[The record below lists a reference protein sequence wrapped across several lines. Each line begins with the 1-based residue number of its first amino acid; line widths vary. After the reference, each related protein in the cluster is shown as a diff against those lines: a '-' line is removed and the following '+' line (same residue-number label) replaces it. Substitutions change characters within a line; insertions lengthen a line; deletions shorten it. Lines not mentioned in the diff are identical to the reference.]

1 MAEMTTAQRDAFLHE
16 TRIAK
21 LATLNADGSPTI
33 VPVWFEWDGE
43 TAELFT
49 SRSSPKVKRIGRD
62 PRVALSVEEGV
73 GIQEAWVTIEGV
85 ATIEEVGGWPL
96 AQRLA
101 RRYYTPERYE
111 AVLPQWE
118 RMADEWV
125 IVRISPTRI
134 RSSAP

>member
-1 MAEMTTAQRDAFLHE
+1 MAEMTAHQRDAFLHE

-21 LATLNADGSPTI
+21 LATLNTDGAPTI

-43 TAELFT
+43 AAALFT
-49 SRSSPKVKRIGRD
+49 SRSSPKVQRIRRD

-73 GIQEAWVTIEGV
+73 GIPEAWVTIEGV
-85 ATIEEVGGWPL
+85 AAVEEAGGWPL

-101 RRYYTPERYE
+101 ERYYTAEKN
-111 AVLPQWE
+111 ATVLPAWE
-118 RMADEWV
+118 KMADEWV
-125 IVRISPTRI
+125 VVRIRPTRI